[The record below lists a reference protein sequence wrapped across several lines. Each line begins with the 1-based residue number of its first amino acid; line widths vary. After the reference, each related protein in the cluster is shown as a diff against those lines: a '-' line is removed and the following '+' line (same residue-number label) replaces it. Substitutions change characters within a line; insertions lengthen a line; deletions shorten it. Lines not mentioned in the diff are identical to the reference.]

1 MEPNPLADENHS
13 IVSVRVPRMIPRP
26 RLGGLTRPVGAALAA
41 PPLGGFRSTHER
53 HTPAL
58 SSHDTDA
65 SDERAAPVSRR
76 CPVEALLLQAGP
88 SKKASPRSTIEMI
101 GPPFVTRRQL
111 QQLPPCAGEA
121 TLVGQ
126 LAEPVRHFSIVRPVH
141 RQGAVPLLVHA

>member
-1 MEPNPLADENHS
+1 MEPNRLEDKNHS

-41 PPLGGFRSTHER
+41 CRSVVPQHARAARTGTVFARHGCER
-53 HTPAL
+53 RTRGTSKQAL
-58 SSHDTDA
+58 SSRGIAVA
-65 SDERAAPVSRR
+65 S
-76 CPVEALLLQAGP
+76 GH
-88 SKKASPRSTIEMI
+88 SKKALPRSTIEMI

-126 LAEPVRHFSIVRPVH
+126 LAEPVRHFSIVRPVDK
-141 RQGAVPLLVHA
+141 QGAVPLLVHA

>member
-1 MEPNPLADENHS
+1 MEPNRLADKNHS

-26 RLGGLTRPVGAALAA
+26 RPGGLTRPVGAALAA
-41 PPLGGFRSTHER
+41 RRSVVPQHAR
-53 HTPAL
+53 AAPAL

-126 LAEPVRHFSIVRPVH
+126 LAEPVRHFSIVRPVDK
-141 RQGAVPLLVHA
+141 QGAVPLLVHA